1 VARISK
7 EKAVETAARFEE
19 LKKELLTS
27 NKQFRD
33 DVAFYEAKLSL
44 AMELSNTRK
53 EVGLLQG
60 QLAELSG
67 KDQGSI
73 ARIETMKVN
82 PTLKVIAEIAM
93 GMNKKVKI
101 TFEDIG
107 NEE

>member
-1 VARISK
+1 MARISK
-7 EKAVETAARFEE
+7 EKAVETAKRFEA

-33 DVAFYEAKLSL
+33 DVAFDEAKLSL
-44 AMELSNTRK
+44 AMELINTRK
-53 EVGLLQG
+53 KAGLLQG

-67 KDQGSI
+67 KDQGTI

-93 GMNKKVKI
+93 AMNKKVHI
-101 TFEDIG
+101 TFEDID